1 MILLKL
7 IINEPGSFVGV
18 KAGRISVRKNGKV
31 ISEVAAPLVEQVIIT
46 TRGAS
51 FSSALLKLLASHHV
65 QLFFLSGYGFPIARL
80 VTGSQGS
87 VMLRHIQYSSQ
98 ENETAFNLARL
109 FVSAKINNQA
119 VLLGSAGRNRE
130 DTRADTAKVLLDM
143 SRDVKEHL
151 RMVEFLKYDAGWRKK
166 LMSIE
171 ADASEIYW
179 RGVAKI
185 LEEYIEFPGR
195 KKRFDE
201 PADPANIMLNYGYSF
216 LASHMWMSVESVG
229 LDPYAGFLHVDSP
242 RRPALVMD
250 MIEEFR
256 QPVVDRAVFRIIV
269 EKKGNIKLEGKKLSR
284 ESRIHLLK
292 TISQRLEQKVTFEN
306 RCFPIES
313 HITFQARRLAET
325 VMGRDT
331 YVPYMER

>member
-1 MILLKL
+1 LKL

-18 KAGRISVRKNGKV
+18 KAGRISVRKKGKV
-31 ISEVAAPLVEQVIIT
+31 ISEVAAPLLEQVIVT

-51 FSSALLKLLASHHV
+51 FSSALVRLLARHHV
-65 QLFFLSGYGFPIARL
+65 QLFFLSGYGFPVARL

-87 VMLRHIQYSSQ
+87 VMLRHMQYLSQ
-98 ENETAFNLARL
+98 ENETGFNLAKL
-109 FVSAKINNQA
+109 FVLAKINNQA

-130 DTRADTAKVLLDM
+130 ENRADTARVLLDM
-143 SRDVKEHL
+143 SHEVRNHL
-151 RMVEFLKYDAGWRKK
+151 RMVESLAYNPGWRKK

-179 RGVAKI
+179 QGVAKI
-185 LEEYIEFPGR
+185 LEGYTEFPGR

-216 LASHMWMSVESVG
+216 LASHVWMSVESVG

-256 QPVVDRAVFRIIV
+256 QPVVDRAVFRIIM
-269 EKKGNIKLEGKKLSR
+269 EKKDDIRLEGRKLSR
-284 ESRIHLLK
+284 ESRIDLLK
-292 TISQRLEQKVTFEN
+292 VISQRLEQKVTFEN

-313 HITFQARRLAET
+313 HITFQARRLAEA